1 MNKYKKI
8 KKDKFFVNQ
17 KTIIYLG
24 GKMKKTIGMLIFM
37 VFMACSNSNSEELKE
52 SKNIKEEMAQ
62 IQTGFKSEKSC
73 TELGKYNINVE
84 KIELRNRGLEE
95 IICITN
101 YKNLKILD
109 LRWNKIK
116 DVKLLE
122 NLKKLEVLK
131 INFNQIEDI
140 KPLLNLPNLKEL
152 WIHNNKISD
161 IRGIGKLTKLEHL
174 DVSFNPLKNGVEE
187 ISRLKNLKRLELR
200 EVPKEVVDYVYENY
214 SNFMI
219 PEKIFIE
226 QRHPELTAKREN
238 VAKNPN
244 FSEFERKINGFET
257 VKIIKELSTKEIAL
271 DKLPKEVYKIVDEY
285 NKNSEEADD
294 KVESVIFFTN
304 KNYSM
309 YTLIYPYAYAG
320 QSNRETI
327 FVKNGRVIGK
337 DTVDL
342 DYQLESIDVDNLFL
356 SIVAASG
363 TANYAITDMKSEQMW
378 REEFRDFGVISSKR
392 TGKTFITAS
401 KENVVNVRKSHGSD
415 SSVIY
420 KLANNVAVEEISN
433 EEGWKYVYF
442 YNKEGG
448 YYMKGYIHKS
458 QLK

>member
-24 GKMKKTIGMLIFM
+24 GKMKKTIGMLIFI

-52 SKNIKEEMAQ
+52 SKNIKEEMSQ

-200 EVPKEVVDYVYENY
+200 EVPKEIVDYVYENY
-214 SNFMI
+214 RNFMI

-238 VAKNPN
+238 VAKYPN

-294 KVESVIFFTN
+294 KLESVIFFTN

-342 DYQLESIDVDNLFL
+342 DYQLESIDGDNLFL

-401 KENVVNVRKSHGSD
+401 KENVVNVRESYGTD
-415 SSVIY
+415 SSIIH

-442 YNKEGG
+442 YNKDGG

>member
-24 GKMKKTIGMLIFM
+24 GKMKKTIRMLIFM

-161 IRGIGKLTKLEHL
+161 IRGIGKLAKLEHL

-238 VAKNPN
+238 VVKYPN

-342 DYQLESIDVDNLFL
+342 DYQLESIDGDNLFL

>member
-1 MNKYKKI
+1 
-8 KKDKFFVNQ
+8 
-17 KTIIYLG
+17 
-24 GKMKKTIGMLIFM
+24 
-37 VFMACSNSNSEELKE
+37 
-52 SKNIKEEMAQ
+52 MAQ
-62 IQTGFKSEKSC
+62 IQTSSKNAKSC
-73 TELGKYNINVE
+73 TEVGKYSINAE
-84 KIELRNRGLEE
+84 RIELKNKELEE
-95 IICITN
+95 INCIAN
-101 YKNLKILD
+101 YKNVKILD

-116 DVKLLE
+116 DIKPLE

-140 KPLLNLPNLKEL
+140 KPLLNLPSLKEL

-187 ISRLKNLKRLELR
+187 ISGLKKLKRLELR
-200 EVPKEVVDYVYENY
+200 EVPKEIVDYVYENY
-214 SNFMI
+214 RNFMI

-238 VAKNPN
+238 VAKYPN

-294 KVESVIFFTN
+294 KVEGAAFFTN
-304 KNYSM
+304 NIYSI
-309 YTLIYPYAYAG
+309 YTLTYPYAYAG
-320 QSNRETI
+320 QSNSETFFTKNRKI
-327 FVKNGRVIGK
+327 IVKDVVN
-337 DTVDL
+337 L
-342 DYQLESIDVDNLFL
+342 DSQLESVDGNNLFL

-363 TANYAITDMKSEQMW
+363 GTNYVITDMKSEHLW
-378 REEFRDFGVISSKR
+378 REEFRNDV
-392 TGKTFITAS
+392 T
-401 KENVVNVRKSHGSD
+401 
-415 SSVIY
+415 
-420 KLANNVAVEEISN
+420 VEEISN
-433 EEGWKYVYF
+433 EGAWKYVCF
-442 YNKEGG
+442 YNKDGG

>member
-342 DYQLESIDVDNLFL
+342 DYQLESIDGDNLFL

-401 KENVVNVRKSHGSD
+401 KENVVNVRESYGTD
-415 SSVIY
+415 SSIIH

>member
-24 GKMKKTIGMLIFM
+24 GKMKKTIGMLIFI

-200 EVPKEVVDYVYENY
+200 EVPKEIVDYVYENY
-214 SNFMI
+214 RNFMI
-219 PEKIFIE
+219 PEKIFIQ
-226 QRHPELTAKREN
+226 QRHPELTEKREN
-238 VAKNPN
+238 VVKYPN
-244 FSEFERKINGFET
+244 FSEFENKINGFET
-257 VKIIKELSTKEIAL
+257 VKVVKELSTKEIAL
-271 DKLPKEVYKIVDEY
+271 NKLPKEVYKIVDEY

-327 FVKNGRVIGK
+327 FVKNGKVIGK

-342 DYQLESIDVDNLFL
+342 GYQLESIDGDNLFL

-363 TANYAITDMKSEQMW
+363 AVNYAITDMKSEQMW

-401 KENVVNVRKSHGSD
+401 KENVVNVRESYGTD
-415 SSVIY
+415 SSIIH

-442 YNKEGG
+442 YNKDGG

>member
-1 MNKYKKI
+1 MRKL
-8 KKDKFFVNQ
+8 
-17 KTIIYLG
+17 LG
-24 GKMKKTIGMLIFM
+24 ILIFI
-37 VFMACSNSNSEELKE
+37 VFMACNNSKSEELKE
-52 SKNIKEEMAQ
+52 NRNTNEQMAQ
-62 IQTGFKSEKSC
+62 IQTSSKNAKSC
-73 TELGKYNINVE
+73 TEVGKYNINTE
-84 KIELRNRGLEE
+84 KIELKNKGLEE
-95 IICITN
+95 INCIAN
-101 YKNLKILD
+101 YKNVKILD

-116 DVKLLE
+116 DIKPLE

-140 KPLLNLPNLKEL
+140 KPLLNLPSLKEL

-187 ISRLKNLKRLELR
+187 ISRLKNLKSLELR
-200 EVPKEVVDYVYENY
+200 EVPKEVVNYVYENY

-238 VAKNPN
+238 VAKYPN

-294 KVESVIFFTN
+294 KLESVIFFTN

-342 DYQLESIDVDNLFL
+342 DYQLESIDGDNLFL